1 MQGIRF
7 TLRPSEFVFAS
18 ASKTAKEKNISINS
32 ELNQVLDTYY
42 KFIEK
47 HPDASVWSQIKGE
60 KGKN

>member
-7 TLRPSEFVFAS
+7 TLRPAEFVFNS
-18 ASKTAKEKNISINS
+18 ASKAAKEKNISINS
-32 ELNQVLDTYY
+32 ELNQVLATYY

-47 HPDASVWSQIKGE
+47 HPDASIWSQINGG